1 MNALDIFVLIA
12 SIAAIALYGVWH
24 TRNRRDLDS
33 YLKGRDHTPWWVIG
47 ISVMA
52 TQASAITFLST
63 PGQGYLGGLSFL
75 QVYFGVPIAM
85 IIIATFFLPIFH
97 KLHVYTAYEYLEN
110 RFDRKTRLFGAGLF
124 LLQRGI
130 GAGLTIYAPAIVL
143 STAFGWSL
151 QATIVTCGLIATAYT
166 VFGGTDAVTVTQ
178 KYQMAVIFLGMA
190 TAAGILLSKLP
201 HGLTFVDAMGV
212 ASGFQKLNAVNFS
225 SSLHER
231 YTFWSGLLGGT
242 FLMLSYFGADQSQVQ
257 RYISGDSLR
266 ESRLGLMFNAVCKI
280 PMQLSILML
289 GVMMFVFYQFE
300 RPPLFFDSAA
310 NQYLESHRADPVKG
324 KQLTRYEIEF
334 NQLHDK
340 GRQHLQG
347 WLAAKR
353 RGDESAATTEFV
365 GAAIAQQEGEKIRL
379 QAAEAV
385 ASELTPSH
393 VESPQISA
401 SIQSTALS
409 LGAAKPRNQAA
420 PQNEANHQNMAV
432 PQSAEVP
439 QKSGGI
445 QKSVSATSADY
456 VFITFILREL
466 PHGAIGL
473 LVAAFFA
480 AALSSK
486 AAELN
491 ALGTSTT
498 IDFYRLLVKRDATDA
513 ECLKASKWF
522 TAFWGVVAVFIAL
535 YAHLAENLIQA
546 VNILGSIFYG
556 VLLALFVVGFFIKRV
571 GGTALFWAALIAQT
585 LVCVLYFNLTISYL
599 WYPLIGCVACVL
611 LSLILQMILGSKSK
625 AHGITVVDGKAAEVA

>member
-1 MNALDIFVLIA
+1 MNTLDIFVLIV
-12 SIAAIALYGVWH
+12 SIVAIAMYGVWH
-24 TRNRRDLDS
+24 TRNRRDLNS
-33 YLKGRDHTPWWVIG
+33 YLKGSDHTPWWVIG

-75 QVYFGVPIAM
+75 QVYFGVPVAM
-85 IIIATFFLPIFH
+85 IIIALFFLPIFH
-97 KLHVYTAYEYLEN
+97 KLHVYTAYEYLEK

-130 GAGLTIYAPAIVL
+130 GAGFTIYAPAIVL
-143 STAFGWSL
+143 STVFGWSL
-151 QATIVTCGLIATAYT
+151 PLTIVACGLIATAYT

-178 KYQMAVIFLGMA
+178 KYQMAVIFLGMT

-201 HGLTFVDAMGV
+201 AGLTFMDAMNV
-212 ASGFQKLNAVNFS
+212 AGGFQKLNAVNFS
-225 SSLHER
+225 TSLHER

-257 RYISGDSLR
+257 RYLSGDSLR

-289 GVMMFVFYQFE
+289 GVLMFVFYQFE

-310 NQYLESHRADPVKG
+310 NRYLESQRADGSEG
-324 KQLTRYEIEF
+324 KQLLAYEKEF
-334 NQLHDK
+334 NNSHQLGK
-340 GRQHLQG
+340 QHLES

-353 RGDESAATTEFV
+353 RGDENAATAEFVSAAV
-365 GAAIAQQEGEKIRL
+365 AQQEGEKIRL
-379 QAAEAV
+379 KAAEEWTHE
-385 ASELTPSH
+385 STPQ
-393 VESPQISA
+393 ESVKPGKTV
-401 SIQSTALS
+401 TA
-409 LGAAKPRNQAA
+409 N
-420 PQNEANHQNMAV
+420 
-432 PQSAEVP
+432 
-439 QKSGGI
+439 
-445 QKSVSATSADY
+445 SADY

-491 ALGTSTT
+491 ALGTCTT
-498 IDFYRLLVKRDATDA
+498 IDFYRLLIKRDATDA
-513 ECLKASKWF
+513 ECLFASKCF
-522 TAFWGVVAVFIAL
+522 TAFWGVIAVFIAL
-535 YAHLAENLIQA
+535 YAHLSENLIQA

-556 VLLALFVVGFFIKRV
+556 VLLALFVVGFFLKRV
-571 GGTALFWAALIAQT
+571 GGTALFWSALISQT
-585 LVCVLYFNLTISYL
+585 LVFVLYFSLSISYL
-599 WYPLIGCVACVL
+599 WYPLIGCTACVL
-611 LSLILQMILGSKSK
+611 FSLFLQVFFGRNDKNPVGVSLESE
-625 AHGITVVDGKAAEVA
+625 VVEAA